1 MNRHAHSGRSARAAF
16 LSLALIALSPAI
28 YADAPSSPPVAAL
41 YETRVVPRQHGAKA
55 VVTRWYFWR
64 DGGQVEIRDEP
75 GHTGERWE
83 RDPSGKLFYTRLFH
97 RDRALIEFAPTE
109 FQVVGKSWGRV
120 SMLIEPDSLGTSLK
134 MSGTERRAGQSL
146 VRYRGNAAGQRIDL
160 RWRADLGLPAEIRG
174 DDAQKTTTVR
184 LLRSWPL
191 AQAPQSMTDATTLA
205 GYRMIDGADLGDM
218 ESDPFVTRVLGQGG
232 YQHTH

>member
-1 MNRHAHSGRSARAAF
+1 MNRHTPSGRIARAAL
-16 LSLALIALSPAI
+16 LSLALIVASPAAR
-28 YADAPSSPPVAAL
+28 ADAPSPAPVAAL
-41 YETRVVPRQHGAKA
+41 YETRVVPKRHGAKA

-64 DGGQVEIRDEP
+64 DSGQVEIRDEH
-75 GHTGERWE
+75 GRTGERWE

-97 RDRALIEFAPTE
+97 QDRAQIEFAPTE
-109 FQVVGKSWGRV
+109 FQVVGKIWGKV

-146 VRYRGNAAGQRIDL
+146 VRYSGSADGQRIDL
-160 RWRADLGLPAEIRG
+160 RWRADLALPAEIRG
-174 DDAQKTTTVR
+174 DDAHKTTTVR

-191 AQAPQSMTDATTLA
+191 EQAPQSMTDATALA

-218 ESDPFVTRVLGQGG
+218 ESDPFVTRVHGQGG